1 MFFNLK
7 STLVGALLSATAA
20 QAACSANLLIDNF
33 AKYSSNSNSLGS
45 WTSDDQSMTSISA
58 SSNTLTFNP
67 KSSSYFYET
76 IPCQAASSN
85 GYNALQFSVTGPKD
99 ASFLVELQSKTA
111 CSNTA
116 YNSAW
121 FTVSGLT
128 GSKQTIT
135 IPLSSFSGASLNG
148 ITGFVWSTFSKTGSQ
163 YQLSNVNLVCSS
175 GGGGTPTTLSTTKA
189 PTPTPTPTGTC
200 TNLVVDDWESQSRLT
215 FLYYNSLILPTSD
228 DGTMSS
234 IAVSN
239 NNRVTFTPSGTDSY
253 FYSKTGCV
261 NTQNRYGGISLRIK
275 APAGTT
281 FTIEL
286 SSPSTCGGDDTS
298 FASQTTRD
306 LGWTFDGTEKL
317 YSIPF
322 SKFSALDKTKVATI
336 FFTAFTKAVTFGP
349 MAFYCGNTVGEFVPP
364 ATTATAPSS
373 TVPAPAGTA
382 AALVIDQFGNQNAN
396 ALGMWHGGDDG
407 LSTTWGSQSLTLKAD
422 DSDYSFYTQ
431 VSATCKDMTM
441 YDNSYLH
448 VVYSGSNKFTIAMQQ
463 HNSQC
468 NANIAPYPETWDS
481 LEAARYSSATDIYI
495 PIKHFNI
502 NRSRTV
508 GFAFKGFYTTA
519 STVLKKVEIVQS
531 VPSGWKIPN
540 KLPTGNLV
548 FACKRPNSFAFAID
562 DGIPALSQEVMK
574 IIKEENIKVTFFTVG
589 APLDDASTNLTN
601 VYREMA
607 SQGHQIAL
615 HSYTHPKMEG
625 LPDNEA
631 IDWEYINDI
640 EAMKDAF
647 GANTKSN
654 YFRPPFGNEGA
665 RMRQRLTQVLGTA
678 DTYIMNWSVD
688 VEDWLWAETSTP
700 EKQLDA
706 FKRDVN
712 KGGNLVVMHYL
723 YPSTVSY
730 LRQFIQIAKAT
741 GKQLMRVD
749 QCMMDPNAPPL

>member
-1 MFFNLK
+1 MFGFR
-7 STLVGALLSATAA
+7 SAFIGAMLSATAA

-33 AKYSSNSNSLGS
+33 AKFSSNSNSLGS
-45 WTSDDQSMTSISA
+45 YTSDDKSMTSISA
-58 SSNTLTFNP
+58 SANTLTFTP
-67 KSSSYFYET
+67 KSTSYFYET
-76 IPCQAASSN
+76 MNCQAASTN

-99 ASFLVELQSKTA
+99 ASFLVELQSKA
-111 CSNTA
+111 SCSDAA
-116 YNSAW
+116 YKSSW

-135 IPLSSFSGASLNG
+135 IPLSSWSGGSPSG
-148 ITGFVWSTFSKTGSQ
+148 VTGFVWSTFSKTGSQ
-163 YQLSNVNLVCSS
+163 YQLSNINFVCSPGS
-175 GGGGTPTTLSTTKA
+175 TPTTLTTANPPA
-189 PTPTPTPTGTC
+189 PTGAC

-215 FLYYNSLILPTSD
+215 FLYYNALIMPTSD
-228 DGTMSS
+228 DGSMGS

-239 NNRVTFTPSGTDSY
+239 NNRVTLTPSSTSSY

-261 NTQNRYGGISLRIK
+261 NTLNRYGGISLRIK

-286 SSPSTCGGDDTS
+286 SSPATCGGDDKV
-298 FASQTTRD
+298 FASQTTTQ
-306 LGWTFDGTEKL
+306 LGWSFDGTEKL
-317 YSIPF
+317 YNIPL
-322 SKFSALDKTKVATI
+322 SKFPSLDLTKVSTI
-336 FFTAFTKAVTFGP
+336 FFTAFTKPVTFGP
-349 MAFYCGNTVGEFVPP
+349 MSFYCGNTVSEFVPP
-364 ATTATAPSS
+364 ATTAVVPTG
-373 TVPAPAGTA
+373 TVAAPAGTA
-382 AALVIDQFGNQNAN
+382 SALVIDRFGNQAGN

-407 LSTTWGSQSLTLKAD
+407 LSMTWGSQSLTLKAA

-431 VSATCKDMTM
+431 LSASCKDMTM

-448 VVYSGSNKFTIAMQQ
+448 VAYSGSNKFTIAMQQ

-468 NANIAPYPETWDS
+468 NADIAPYPETWDS

-495 PIKHFNI
+495 PMKHFNI
-502 NRSRTV
+502 ERKRAV

-519 STVLKKVEIVQS
+519 STVLTKVEIVQN
-531 VPSGWKIPN
+531 VPTNWKVPT

-562 DGIPALSQEVMK
+562 DGSPEFAPEVMK

-589 APLDDASTNLTN
+589 APLDDATTNLTN
-601 VYREMA
+601 VYRDMA

-631 IDWEYINDI
+631 IDWEYTNDI
-640 EAMKDAF
+640 DSMKDAF
-647 GANTKSN
+647 GANTKSH

-665 RMRQRLTQVLGTA
+665 RMRQRLTQVLGTS

-688 VEDWLWAETSTP
+688 VEDWLWATGPTP

-723 YPSTVSY
+723 YPSTVGY
-730 LRQFIQIAKAT
+730 LREFIRIAKAT

>member
-1 MFFNLK
+1 MFGFR
-7 STLVGALLSATAA
+7 SAFIGAMLSATAV

-33 AKYSSNSNSLGS
+33 AKFSSSSNSLGS
-45 WTSDDQSMTSISA
+45 YMSDDKSMTSISA
-58 SSNTLTFNP
+58 SANTLTFTPN
-67 KSSSYFYET
+67 SDSYFYET
-76 IPCQAASSN
+76 LSCQAASTN

-99 ASFLVELQSKTA
+99 ATFLVELQSKSS
-111 CSNTA
+111 CSDAA
-116 YNSAW
+116 YKSSW

-135 IPLSSFSGASLNG
+135 IPLSSWSGGNPNG
-148 ITGFVWSTFSKTGSQ
+148 VTSFVWSTFSKTGSQ
-163 YQLSNVNLVCSS
+163 YQLSNINLVCS
-175 GGGGTPTTLSTTKA
+175 GGSTPTTLTTVNPPA
-189 PTPTPTPTGTC
+189 PTGAC

-215 FLYYNSLILPTSD
+215 FLYYNALIMPTSD
-228 DGTMSS
+228 DGSMGS

-239 NNRVTFTPSGTDSY
+239 NNRVTLTPLSTDSY

-275 APAGTT
+275 APKGTT
-281 FTIEL
+281 FAIEL
-286 SSPSTCGGDDTS
+286 SSPATCGGDDTA
-298 FASQTTRD
+298 FASQTTAQ

-317 YSIPF
+317 YSIPL
-322 SKFSALDKTKVATI
+322 SKFSSIDKTKLSTI
-336 FFTAFTKAVTFGP
+336 FFTAFTQPVTFGP
-349 MAFYCGNTVGEFVPP
+349 MSFYCGNTVSEFVPP
-364 ATTATAPSS
+364 ATTAPVPTG

-382 AALVIDQFGNQNAN
+382 AALIIDRFGNQAGN

-407 LSTTWGSQSLTLKAD
+407 LSMTWGSQSLTLKAD

-431 VSATCKDMTM
+431 LSASCKDMTM

-468 NANIAPYPETWDS
+468 NADIAPYPETWDS

-495 PIKHFNI
+495 PMKHFNI
-502 NRSRTV
+502 ERKRAV

-519 STVLKKVEIVQS
+519 STVLTKVEIVQN
-531 VPSGWKIPN
+531 VPANWKVPN

-562 DGIPALSQEVMK
+562 DGAPDLAPEVMK

-589 APLDDASTNLTN
+589 APLDDATTNLTN
-601 VYREMA
+601 VYRDMA

-631 IDWEYINDI
+631 IDWEYTNDI
-640 EAMKDAF
+640 DSMKDAF
-647 GANTKSN
+647 GASTNSH

-665 RMRQRLTQVLGTA
+665 RMRQRLTQVLGTS

-688 VEDWLWAETSTP
+688 VEDWLWATGPTP

-723 YPSTVSY
+723 YPSTVGY
-730 LRQFIQIAKAT
+730 LREFIRIAKAT